1 MADQI
6 VGLIGLGKMGLPL
19 ALNMRDQGYRVLAT
33 DAMEAV
39 RDQARKEG
47 LEVFESINALLQDW
61 KEPRTIWLM
70 VPAGEIV
77 DQVLDQL
84 KPLLNPGDV
93 LIDGGNSHFKD
104 TQRRATSFHGYGVH
118 YMDCGTSGGVS
129 GARNGIC
136 AMIGGDRKIFETLE
150 PLFKAL
156 AVSSG
161 YVYCGNAGSGHYT
174 KMVHNA
180 IEYGMMQAIGEG
192 MELLK
197 DGPFE
202 LPLPDIA
209 HVWNHGS
216 VIRSWLMEL
225 AAEALE
231 EDPGLD
237 QLRGVVHSSGEGRW
251 ALETALEYQIP
262 LPAIAQSMMMRFRS
276 QQEDT
281 FSGKMLAALR
291 NKFGGHKVEKAQ

>member
-1 MADQI
+1 MVI
-6 VGLIGLGKMGLPL
+6 GLIGLGKMGLPL
-19 ALNMRDQGYRVLAT
+19 ALNMADQGFQVLAIDAQAEVRAQAHREGVAVYGAIPELLAAMPGPRVL
-33 DAMEAV
+33 
-39 RDQARKEG
+39 
-47 LEVFESINALLQDW
+47 
-61 KEPRTIWLM
+61 WLM

-77 DQVLDQL
+77 DQVLQQL
-84 KPLLNPGDV
+84 TPLLLPGDV
-93 LIDGGNSHFKD
+93 LIDGGNSHYKD
-104 TQRRATSFHGYGVH
+104 TRRRAMALQEAGLV

-136 AMIGGDRKIFETLE
+136 AMVGGDAAVFKALE
-150 PLFKAL
+150 PLFQAL
-156 AVSSG
+156 SVPNG
-161 YVYCGNAGSGHYT
+161 YTYCGPSGSGHYT

-197 DGPFE
+197 DGPYE
-202 LPLPDIA
+202 LPLPQIA
-209 HVWNHGS
+209 KVWNHGS

-231 EDPGLD
+231 EDPALD

-251 ALETALEYQIP
+251 AVETALEYQIP

-276 QQEDT
+276 KQEDT
-281 FSGKMLAALR
+281 FAGKMLAALR
-291 NKFGGHKVEKAQ
+291 NKFGGHQVEKA